1 MVRSV
6 ISAAIFAVAFGL
18 ASIGGAVMPAT
29 ADAHAS
35 SDSGNLNATAGPAVQ
50 LVTQEELCAFRA
62 PVLLNADTVPIAC
75 LPTVEW
81 LRRVINADMSC
92 GDLWLRLGAI
102 PDCAMPYR

>member
-6 ISAAIFAVAFGL
+6 ISAALFAVTFGL

-35 SDSGNLNATAGPAVQ
+35 SDSGNLNAGADPAVQ

-62 PVLLNADTVPIAC
+62 PVLLNADTVPIVC

-81 LRRVINADMSC
+81 LRRVINADMQC
-92 GDLWLRLGAI
+92 GDLWLQRGAI
-102 PDCAMPYR
+102 PECAQPYR